1 MNHHSYR
8 KTDMIKS
15 MELNSLNG
23 YMEIDLD
30 SMVSLNILS
39 NGEDGKKSVID
50 LFDKCGS
57 RIGKSSLNKYLM
69 RPLYDKKKI
78 NDRLEIISSILF
90 EMEGGYKQSIIRQI
104 LDCIRTMPDICKVVN
119 SLQVGEFK
127 GSIWK
132 QLRVFLIN
140 MIRIRDIIDSSD
152 VLLECKVFRKYI
164 ENIDVDL
171 VRKLRSELERVLD
184 YESDID
190 NVSIQFGYNAELQN
204 LQQNFDKM
212 ENILLETS
220 NQLTNR
226 FGTEI
231 ITAYIPQFGYL
242 IAIEKGNENNEYEGF
257 EIVFNTSTTFYYKNE
272 TMREMDERFGDLY
285 SLIRDKEIEVLYE
298 LKNRLVNKGL
308 NNILDVYP
316 FIGEIDV
323 MICFAL
329 VSKNFN
335 LTRPEIIDDDDDE
348 EELNCITL
356 TGSFNILMRDQDFI
370 SNDIKI
376 TKDKKMMVI
385 TGPNYSGKSTIL
397 VQIGITIYLTQVGCY
412 IPAKFGKLKIFANI
426 LTRINTLDSINCSQ
440 STFMKD
446 CQQMSKCIYKNTK
459 DSLVLIDEFGKGTD
473 VNDGPG
479 LLGSII
485 KYFLNLRETPI
496 VLISTHLTEIFE
508 PDMIGMD
515 EGINFKQMKVIV
527 AEDID
532 SDSVHDD
539 KKFDITYLYEMIDG
553 ITKDSGGLYCA
564 YRCGIDKEIIEKAK
578 FILDIIDRGG
588 NIIEEFSELDEEEIN
603 LIDKDSEKMKRF
615 LQLNF
620 QDWENKDV
628 NKLREELLKIVI

>member
-57 RIGKSSLNKYLM
+57 RIGKSLLNEYLM

-78 NDRLEIISSILF
+78 NDRLDIISSILF

-127 GSIWK
+127 GTVWK

-152 VLLECKVFRKYI
+152 VLLECKVFKKYI

-171 VRKLRSELERVLD
+171 VRRLRSELERVLD

-212 ENILLETS
+212 ENILLKTS

-285 SLIRDKEIEVLYE
+285 SLIRDKEIEILYE

-335 LTRPEIIDDDDDE
+335 LTKPEIIDDDDDDDE

-397 VQIGITIYLTQVGCY
+397 VQIGITIYLTQ
-412 IPAKFGKLKIFANI
+412 I
-426 LTRINTLDSINCSQ
+426 
-440 STFMKD
+440 
-446 CQQMSKCIYKNTK
+446 
-459 DSLVLIDEFGKGTD
+459 
-473 VNDGPG
+473 
-479 LLGSII
+479 
-485 KYFLNLRETPI
+485 
-496 VLISTHLTEIFE
+496 
-508 PDMIGMD
+508 
-515 EGINFKQMKVIV
+515 
-527 AEDID
+527 
-532 SDSVHDD
+532 
-539 KKFDITYLYEMIDG
+539 
-553 ITKDSGGLYCA
+553 
-564 YRCGIDKEIIEKAK
+564 
-578 FILDIIDRGG
+578 
-588 NIIEEFSELDEEEIN
+588 
-603 LIDKDSEKMKRF
+603 
-615 LQLNF
+615 
-620 QDWENKDV
+620 
-628 NKLREELLKIVI
+628 